1 MPGRVVVSEYV
12 DVTHAFVEKEKVW
25 AWSTPCSTRSRAS
38 SAPTSSRV
46 ASGKPASGEDSLI
59 ARYFRPLA
67 TDPGAFGLDDDAAAL
82 KPDGNDIVVTT
93 DAIVEGVHFLPDD
106 PPDTVARKALR
117 VNLSDLAAKGAI
129 PAGFVLT
136 LALRH
141 ADEAWLTPF
150 AAALGE
156 DASQFACPLL
166 GGDTVST
173 PGPLM
178 VSVTAFGR
186 VPPGKMVHRSGAK
199 ASERV
204 MVTGTIGDAA
214 LGLAV
219 LRGGKV
225 HAAATGT
232 AARAALVE
240 RYRVPQPRVAL
251 AEIVRRYASA
261 AMDVSDGLA
270 GDLTKLCGVSGVSAV
285 IDLVSVPLSDAAR
298 DLVSRG
304 IVGLETLIAG
314 GDDYEILCTLPEDR
328 VEAFA
333 QAARDAGVTVSSIG
347 TIVAGSAVPKFI
359 DAQGREIVL
368 ERLSYSHF

>member
-1 MPGRVVVSEYV
+1 M
-12 DVTHAFVEKEKVW
+12 
-25 AWSTPCSTRSRAS
+25 
-38 SAPTSSRV
+38 

-67 TDPGAFGLDDDAAAL
+67 TDPGAYNLDDDAGAL
-82 KPDGNDIVVTT
+82 MPSGDDIVVTT

-117 VNLSDLAAKGAI
+117 VNLSDLTAKGAT

-136 LALRH
+136 LALRS
-141 ADEAWLTPF
+141 ADEAWLKPF

-156 DASQFACPLL
+156 DATQFGCPLL

-186 VPPGKMVHRSGAK
+186 VPPGRMVHRSGAK
-199 ASERV
+199 AGERV

-225 HAAATGT
+225 HAAVTDKAV
-232 AARAALVE
+232 REALVG
-240 RYRVPQPRVAL
+240 RYRVPQPRVAM
-251 AEIVRRYASA
+251 AGIIREYASA
-261 AMDVSDGLA
+261 SMDVSDGLA
-270 GDLTKLCGVSGVSAV
+270 GDLAKLCGVSGVSAV
-285 IDLVSVPLSDAAR
+285 IELAQVPLSAAAR

-304 IVGLETLIAG
+304 MVGQETLIAG
-314 GDDYEILCTLPEDR
+314 GDDYEILCTVAEDR
-328 VEAFA
+328 IGPFT
-333 QAARDAGVTVSSIG
+333 QAAQRAGVAVSSIG
-347 TIVAGSAVPKFI
+347 TVVAGSAGPKFV
-359 DAQGREIVL
+359 DGEGRQIAL